1 MVSRFPN
8 PNSEFQIFDKKK
20 SVEFDIWDLE
30 FVKPRCESN
39 QGPLMQ
45 MDVIALN
52 GPDIR

>member
-1 MVSRFPN
+1 MVTRIPN
-8 PNSEFQIFDKKK
+8 HNSEFQIFDKKK

-30 FVKPRCESN
+30 FVKP
-39 QGPLMQ
+39 LMQ